1 MSSRADTVGIAG
13 AGTFGTSLAAA
24 IARNGR
30 RVVLWSRDRNVV
42 DSINRDQRCPRM
54 PDVALPTGE
63 FAIDATHDPN
73 VLARQARFI
82 VMAVVST
89 DVRER
94 AVELGAVIDGNHVV
108 IHAVGALA
116 APNDERVTDVLA
128 ATLPTLRVGAL
139 AGPALPYDLANGNL
153 ASMVVASRF
162 DEVISETR
170 RLLTVMPT
178 LRIYGSHDV
187 VGVELASA
195 LSGAYTIALGL
206 GDGLALGAGPRA
218 VLITRAVA
226 EAGRLSAAAGGVAK
240 TFAGLTGLG
249 NWLVRAAEAERSSEY
264 SLGIQLAHGG
274 VATATS
280 RAVTEGVRAAHAG
293 VRLAK
298 RLNVRVPLL
307 EAVDAV
313 LRGAMSPADAARAA
327 AETVADE
334 E

>member
-1 MSSRADTVGIAG
+1 MTSRADTVGIAG

-24 IARNGR
+24 IARSGR
-30 RVVLWSRDRNVV
+30 HVVLWSRDRNVV
-42 DSINRDQRCPRM
+42 DSINRDKRCPRM
-54 PDVALPTGE
+54 PDVALPSGE
-63 FAIDATHDPN
+63 FAIEATQDPMA
-73 VLARQARFI
+73 LARQARFI
-82 VMAVVST
+82 MLAVVST

-94 AVELGAVIDGNHVV
+94 AVELGAVLDGNHVV

-116 APNDERVTDVLA
+116 LPNDDRVTEVMA
-128 ATLPTLRVGAL
+128 AALPTLRVGAL
-139 AGPALPYDLANGNL
+139 AGPALPYDLTNGNL

-206 GDGLALGAGPRA
+206 GDGLALGPGPRA
-218 VLITRAVA
+218 VLVTRAVA

-240 TFAGLTGLG
+240 TFAGLAGLG
-249 NWLVRAAEAERSSEY
+249 NLLVRSAEAERSPEY
-264 SLGIQLAHGG
+264 SLGIRLANG
-274 VATATS
+274 VAPTADRS
-280 RAVTEGVRAAHAG
+280 VTEGVRAAQAG

-313 LRGAMSPADAARAA
+313 LRGAMSPSDAARAA